1 MEKKSV
7 WGSMTYAC
15 LKNLTRS
22 QVEMSRS
29 HLHENIII
37 LYDTHVF
44 YDHTIYIFTTRL
56 RHCSF

>member
-7 WGSMTYAC
+7 WGNMTYAC
-15 LKNLTRS
+15 LKNLKRS

-29 HLHENIII
+29 HLHKNMII

-44 YDHTIYIFTTRL
+44 
-56 RHCSF
+56 

>member
-7 WGSMTYAC
+7 WGTSMTYAC
-15 LKNLTRS
+15 LKNLKRS

-29 HLHENIII
+29 HLHKNIII

-44 YDHTIYIFTTRL
+44 YDHTIYNYKIATL
-56 RHCSF
+56 